1 MNKLTII
8 GNLTRDP
15 ELRSVNTV
23 NGPVSV
29 CDFTVAVN
37 SRRRG
42 GQNNQNGQ
50 QQDEATFFRC
60 TAWRGLADVVS
71 RYATKGTKV
80 CVVGPISARTYTAN
94 DGTTRVSLD
103 VTVEDFEFVS
113 SRNDNAG
120 NNGGYN
126 AAPAAQ
132 PAPTAQ
138 NDGFTAVQDDDLP
151 F

>member
-37 SRRRG
+37 NRRRG
-42 GQNNQNGQ
+42 QNNGQQ
-50 QQDEATFFRC
+50 QQDEAIFFRC
-60 TAWRGLADVVS
+60 TAWRGLAEVVS
-71 RYATKGTKV
+71 KYATKGTKV
-80 CVVGPISARTYTAN
+80 CVVGPVNARMYTGN
-94 DGTTRVSLD
+94 DGTSRVSID
-103 VTVEDFEFVS
+103 VTVEDFEFCT
-113 SRNDNAG
+113 SRGESAG
-120 NNGGYN
+120 NAGGYN
-126 AAPAAQ
+126 AAPASA
-132 PAPTAQ
+132 PAAPTAQ
-138 NDGFTAVQDDDLP
+138 NAGFTQVQDDDLP